1 MEFDEYVVD
10 LNADCKCGCR
20 DLHRFHNIY
29 HFPNN
34 YGASVVENPKRPG
47 FDKGGYR
54 ALVIIFSDDVNY
66 SKINLPM
73 FNSNPVE
80 CAAWEET
87 VKVLTRIHDI

>member
-1 MEFDEYVVD
+1 M
-10 LNADCKCGCR
+10 
-20 DLHRFHNIY
+20 
-29 HFPNN
+29 
-34 YGASVVENPKRPG
+34 ENPKRPG
-47 FDKGGYR
+47 FDTGDYR
-54 ALVIIFSDDVNY
+54 ALAIIFSDDVNY